1 MTDLDIDIL
10 REAVQHA
17 AFASDDPNTQNAA
30 ILASPGYRPV
40 YAANAIPLGI
50 AKATGR
56 LVAPAK
62 YQWIEHAERAAIYEA
77 AATGIPTAG
86 ATLYCPWF
94 ACTDCA
100 RAIIMAGIREVVG
113 LAACRN
119 ATPARWL
126 ANVEA
131 AGRML
136 EEAGVGQRWLAGTV
150 GLSLRFDGREL
161 PC

>member
-1 MTDLDIDIL
+1 MTDLDFL
-10 REAVQHA
+10 RQAIQHA
-17 AFASDDPNTQNAA
+17 ASHSHDPNTQNAA
-30 ILASPGYRPV
+30 ILARPGCRLI
-40 YAANAIPLGI
+40 YAANAVPKGI
-50 AKATGR
+50 ARTAER
-56 LVAPAK
+56 LAAPEK
-62 YQWIEHAERAAIYEA
+62 YQWVEHAERAAIYA
-77 AATGIPTAG
+77 AAAAGVPTAG

-100 RAIIMAGIREVVG
+100 RAIILAGIREVVG

-150 GLSLRFDGREL
+150 GLSLRFDGKEL

>member
-1 MTDLDIDIL
+1 MTDVEIL
-10 REAVQHA
+10 REACRYA
-17 AFASDDPNTQNAA
+17 ARNSHDPNTQNGAVIKSVSHFA
-30 ILASPGYRPV
+30 W
-40 YAANAIPLGI
+40 AANALPRGV
-50 AKATGR
+50 AATTER
-56 LVAPAK
+56 LAAPEK
-62 YQWIEHAERAAIYEA
+62 YQWIEHAERAAIYA
-77 AATGIPTAG
+77 AAARGVPTSG

-100 RAIIMAGIREVVG
+100 RAIILAGIREVVG
-113 LAACRN
+113 LAVCRN

-136 EEAGVGQRWLAGTV
+136 EEAGVGQRWLAGPV
-150 GLSLRFDGREL
+150 GVTIRFDGRDL

>member
-1 MTDLDIDIL
+1 MTDLNCL
-10 REAVQHA
+10 REACRHA
-17 AFASDDPNTQNAA
+17 AEHSHDPNTQNAA
-30 ILASPGYRPV
+30 ILAPPGRRLL
-40 YAANAIPLGI
+40 YAANAIP
-50 AKATGR
+50 TGLARTADR
-56 LVAPAK
+56 LAAPEK
-62 YQWIEHAERAAIYEA
+62 YQWVEHAERAVIYA
-77 AATGIPTAG
+77 AAAAGVPTAG

-100 RAIIMAGIREVVG
+100 RAIILAGIREVVG

-136 EEAGVGQRWLAGTV
+136 EEAGVGQRWLAGSLGVT
-150 GLSLRFDGREL
+150 LRFDGREL